1 MRGFRAEPEANLN
14 SFSSYLL
21 KVQITCRG
29 KVNCKDLPARPGQA
43 ALITIRETTGDSTPA
58 AQDRW
63 ESRNLVFSVQGGGE
77 SGVQAISTA

>member
-63 ESRNLVFSVQGGGE
+63 ESRNLSSYWHFVLS
-77 SGVQAISTA
+77 SYT